1 MVLILALVEAPSWI
15 SAQFTNWQWRQ
26 ECAVI
31 TVLSSWVLIFVR
43 IVVRQR
49 GRWQRWRKRKDL
61 NLYFIKIS
69 AIINT
74 FTWSRENRCTLTI
87 SKINKTYRWSW
98 KPRCARRPFSSLTN
112 KSQRRSPVKPIPT
125 ILYRDRERHPGT
137 CISVRTFL
145 VRIGIMHYS
154 SPWP

>member
-87 SKINKTYRWSW
+87 SKINKTYRRSW

-112 KSQRRSPVKPIPT
+112 KIKDVLLSNPFL
-125 ILYRDRERHPGT
+125 LYCIERD
-137 CISVRTFL
+137 IQVL
-145 VRIGIMHYS
+145 VSLWGLS
-154 SPWP
+154 LWG